1 MLKQRGSVP
10 NLVVA
15 ERVFNRMAAAA
26 ATHMSDE
33 TGEAMVGLVVP
44 GVMSGG
50 VPTLYV
56 LDTIAPDDSAIRQ
69 FATFQQGDARQDELI
84 WWLQENW
91 RSERE
96 RKGGLFRKLA
106 NPNKWDVPLRYLGDW
121 HKQPGHM
128 IQPSGGDL
136 NTALDWLLDA
146 DNEMDFLLAPIV
158 TLGHPSTVQP
168 SSPMANFVMVA
179 LDDGEAM
186 RVDFW
191 YIDQRTGLFQPISP
205 AIYPDDQ
212 LPALVQYPWHLINEK
227 RMEAEMRLFQKE
239 KLFHSISFWNV
250 DNEAPLE
257 ICFLAGM
264 MGSDHLLLLIT
275 DHDYPK
281 QAPEVRVAP
290 FLPMGAGD
298 DMYKVFETAF
308 KRSQPLALEL
318 EWSPSLYL
326 VDVVHAAEAKL
337 NPTSPNARKSKG
349 ESAAAIG
356 DAAVSSPVSST
367 PTTPIIGDSEEK
379 TP

>member
-1 MLKQRGSVP
+1 MLTRQRGSVP

-15 ERVFNRMAAAA
+15 ERVLKRMAAAA
-26 ATHMSDE
+26 ATHMRDE
-33 TGEAMVGLVVP
+33 TGEAMVGMVIP
-44 GVMSGG
+44 GAIAGG

-56 LDTIAPDDSAIRQ
+56 LDTIAPDDSAVRQ

-96 RKGGLFRKLA
+96 RKGGLFRKLS

-136 NTALDWLLDA
+136 NTALDWILDP

-168 SSPMANFVMVA
+168 SSPMANFVMEM
-179 LDDGEAM
+179 LDDGDAM

-191 YIDQRTGLFQPISP
+191 YIDRRTGLFQPIAP

-212 LPALVQYPWHLINEK
+212 LPALVPYPWHLINEN

-239 KLFHSISFWNV
+239 KLFHSISFWNA
-250 DNEAPLE
+250 DNEPPLE
-257 ICFLAGM
+257 ICFLTGK

-275 DHDYPK
+275 SYDYPK
-281 QAPEVRVAP
+281 RAPEVRVAP

-308 KRSQPLALEL
+308 KRSQPLNVSL
-318 EWSPSLYL
+318 EWDPSMYMA
-326 VDVVHAAEAKL
+326 DVIRAAEIKL
-337 NPTSPNARKSKG
+337 NPSLAAELEKKA
-349 ESAAAIG
+349 ESVPTIGKTASSAPAAA
-356 DAAVSSPVSST
+356 D
-367 PTTPIIGDSEEK
+367 EEQA
-379 TP
+379 P